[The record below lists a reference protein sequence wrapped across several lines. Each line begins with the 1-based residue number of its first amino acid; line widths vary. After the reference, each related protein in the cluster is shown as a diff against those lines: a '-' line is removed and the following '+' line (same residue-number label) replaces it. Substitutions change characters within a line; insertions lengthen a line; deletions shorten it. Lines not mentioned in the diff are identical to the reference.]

1 MQRYVGVDL
10 GIRTRHRAVVLDG
23 LERRGRTFS
32 VEVSRE
38 GFEKLLAR
46 ATDGVQGPVRFVLEP
61 TGVAWLPLAAYVGS
75 AGHYVYLVKPQQA
88 SDFRKCLRKH
98 TKTDSVDADAL
109 ARLPQMYP
117 ERVYPLVLPTAD
129 QTTLRRLVKRRD
141 RLTCEIGNSKRRIHA
156 VMVMANPPLM
166 AALGEEKFGRAAT
179 AFFRTYADPEK
190 VLKRGRSALR
200 IFWKRHSRG
209 QSHQADQVYDGCRQT
224 VDLYRDLRVTGLLPF
239 DYAEI
244 QESLR
249 SELEQIERAE
259 QDVKRLDKQIAEK
272 YRKMDPDA
280 TLELLPGIASVIAPA
295 VDVLVGPVL
304 RFPNGGRLVSFCGLC
319 PRQNKSGFT
328 DPHMPITKT
337 GQRLLKKYLY
347 LAADSARR
355 SDPDFAAYYARRYA
369 QGDHHNRILIALAR
383 KMALRVYALL
393 KKREQARMAR
403 KLGNPAEEVSYELRS
418 PEGRPLDKKEAR
430 TLIAQRLARKV
441 VAPQRH
447 ARDRAHKA
455 KKTEAP
461 RAAKSEWPPKDAT
474 SGSSEPPSEEKVA
487 CNK

>member
-1 MQRYVGVDL
+1 
-10 GIRTRHRAVVLDG
+10 
-23 LERRGRTFS
+23 
-32 VEVSRE
+32 
-38 GFEKLLAR
+38 
-46 ATDGVQGPVRFVLEP
+46 
-61 TGVAWLPLAAYVGS
+61 
-75 AGHYVYLVKPQQA
+75 
-88 SDFRKCLRKH
+88 
-98 TKTDSVDADAL
+98 
-109 ARLPQMYP
+109 MYP

-141 RLTCEIGNSKRRIHA
+141 RLACEIGSNKRRIHA

-166 AALGEEKFGRAAT
+166 TALGDEKFGRAPM

-190 VLKRGRSALR
+190 VIKRGRSALR
-200 IFWKRHSRG
+200 TFWKRHSRG
-209 QSHQADQVYDGCRQT
+209 QGHQADRVYDACRQT
-224 VDLYRDLRVTGLLPF
+224 VDLYRDLRAAGLLPF

-244 QESLR
+244 RESLR
-249 SELEQIERAE
+249 FEVEQIERTE

-295 VDVLVGPVL
+295 IDALVGPVL
-304 RFPNGGRLVSFCGLC
+304 RFPNGGRLVGYCGLC
-319 PRQNKSGFT
+319 PRMNKSGFT
-328 DPHMPITKT
+328 DPHMPITKA

-393 KKREQARMAR
+393 KRREQARMAK
-403 KLGNPAEEVSYELRS
+403 KLGYPAEEVSYVLRS

-430 TLIAQRLARKV
+430 ALVAQKLARKV
-441 VAPQRH
+441 IAPERH
-447 ARDRAHKA
+447 ARDRARRG

-461 RAAKSEWPPKDAT
+461 RAAKSEWPPEDAT
-474 SGSSEPPSEEKVA
+474 SGSSEPPSEERIP